1 MSLIYFRNIPMFVYN
16 KISLENINRRANC
29 IVNYKPSILE
39 NVNVYGCVLFYV
51 EEDVLKNFF
60 YELWT
65 KPLFDVYKIILLVNT
80 KKNVFDLLKQDFEFV
95 ETAGGIVRKED
106 LILMELK
113 KDVWDLPKGH
123 VELNEDRENAAKREV
138 FEECGVECSILAKYL
153 CTCHI
158 FLSDQRIY
166 FKNISWYLMNCV
178 DDSKMKPQQEEGI
191 VRVEWIPI
199 TELSKKRMYSS
210 VIHLLSTYIN
220 ILPLDPLKICKDNI

>member
-1 MSLIYFRNIPMFVYN
+1 MSLIYFKNIPMFIYD

-29 IVNYKPSILE
+29 VINYKPENLE
-39 NVNVYGCVLFYV
+39 NVNIYGCVFCYL
-51 EEDVLKNFF
+51 EEDGFQDFF

-80 KKNVFDLLKQDFEFV
+80 KKNILDLIKQNFELI

-123 VELNEDRENAAKREV
+123 VEPNENSEMAAKREV
-138 FEECGVECSILAKYL
+138 FEECGVEGSVLAKYL
-153 CTCHI
+153 STCHV
-158 FLSDQRIY
+158 FLSDQKIF

-178 DDSKMKPQQEEGI
+178 DDSKIKPQKEEGI
-191 VRVEWIPI
+191 SRVEWIPI
-199 TELSKKRMYSS
+199 TELSKKKMYSS
-210 VIHLLSTYIN
+210 VIYLLSTYIN
-220 ILPLDPLKICKDNI
+220 ILPLDPIKICKNNL